1 LCADPFTCGLDMMA
15 LAMKTKVSTHQL
27 LHGEVACD
35 DVVVRKLSAM
45 CAILELACRRPELK
59 DELLKPFLEE
69 SVLDM
74 VTGYTETCNQ
84 LNNDPN
90 ETRLSNNPWDQ
101 LPPAFRP
108 PPGLEDVVPMSAMV
122 KPLGHSF
129 AAHESDVV
137 ATATMA
143 VDAPVGMQQ
152 QKKRQEEARSRTLVL
167 AYLPRDAAEDE
178 IAAAVDSAMGKPG
191 CIHRARIVRDRAGT
205 SECYGFFEFVDE
217 LTATNVNEACRKGH
231 VVIDDESGHTWHVR
245 ASRARRAIVGAETA
259 GRKGV
264 RGRRGRRLGSASST
278 AERCGV

>member
-1 LCADPFTCGLDMMA
+1 MA
-15 LAMKTKVSTHQL
+15 FAPKTRLSTDQL
-27 LHGEVACD
+27 LHSEVACN
-35 DVVVRKLSAM
+35 DVMVRKLSAM
-45 CAILELACRRPELK
+45 AAVLELACRRPELK

-74 VTGYTETCNQ
+74 VPGYTETCNQ

-167 AYLPRDAAEDE
+167 AYLPRSP
-178 IAAAVDSAMGKPG
+178 AAASMLQIMVP
-191 CIHRARIVRDRAGT
+191 
-205 SECYGFFEFVDE
+205 
-217 LTATNVNEACRKGH
+217 
-231 VVIDDESGHTWHVR
+231 SGM
-245 ASRARRAIVGAETA
+245 EP
-259 GRKGV
+259 
-264 RGRRGRRLGSASST
+264 RGNTLPTVMPAFLPQ
-278 AERCGV
+278 